1 MRLLFKTII
10 FVVVIVIAALIA
22 LPFIVD
28 PNDYKQEITEQVEN
42 ATGRTLTINGDI
54 GLSVFPWV
62 ALELGQLSLSNATGF
77 KAKAFADVNEAEIRI
92 KLLPLLS
99 KKLELDTI
107 ILDGLTLNLAKNKV
121 GKTNWDDLTG
131 DTKSTDTSSKTEK
144 DDKTTSDQVN
154 ASPLA
159 GLTIA
164 GVKLT
169 NANIVWDDESKG
181 EKFQLNNFN
190 LTTDPIEKGK
200 PTAVDVAFDVL
211 SEKPRA
217 EAHIELTTK
226 LAVNMDKQQYS
237 LSDLKFTT
245 EAKASDFAF
254 DELEV
259 KLSSNLNADMV
270 KHLITADGIELIVNA
285 SGASLP
291 AGKMSLKLTTDASA
305 NLQKQTATL
314 SKLAL
319 SVQDLL
325 INGEVSASKILSA
338 SPNLEGMINVDAFN
352 LRQLAKNM
360 AIELPIMSDD
370 STLELVQLETEF
382 SASSKHFNAEKLALM
397 LDQSKLNGQFAINN
411 FANPAYSFKLNL
423 DEIDADR
430 YLPPATEA
438 EESKTISTKTNSPA
452 APNSTT
458 STDTLPIEPLR
469 TINAKG
475 TIDIGK
481 LKISGTNSQ
490 KIHIELNAN
499 KGLIN
504 LSPMSANLYQGQ
516 YKGNVSLDARGKT
529 LKLAINE
536 NLTGV
541 QVGPLLKDLSGDDK
555 MSGTANAQV
564 KLTGNGATV
573 DGIKKTLSGSG
584 KFSFMDGAVKGVNIA
599 ESIRKAKA
607 ALKGETL
614 EPSSAP
620 LQTDF
625 ASLTG
630 SFIATNGIISNQ
642 DLSALSP
649 LLRIKGAGKIDLPKE
664 GIDYGLKV
672 AIVSTS
678 KGQAGKDLAD
688 LNGITIPVKI
698 TGTFAQPKPTVD
710 LASILKEKAT
720 AEAKAKIA
728 DKLQDKLG
736 GDLGGLLGGAL
747 DSKEAPTEQQ
757 NSTESA
763 PTKSAE
769 DEAKEA
775 LKSKLKSFF

>member
-190 LTTDPIEKGK
+190 LTTDPIERGK

-259 KLSSNLNADMV
+259 V
-270 KHLITADGIELIVNA
+270 
-285 SGASLP
+285 
-291 AGKMSLKLTTDASA
+291 
-305 NLQKQTATL
+305 
-314 SKLAL
+314 
-319 SVQDLL
+319 
-325 INGEVSASKILSA
+325 
-338 SPNLEGMINVDAFN
+338 
-352 LRQLAKNM
+352 
-360 AIELPIMSDD
+360 
-370 STLELVQLETEF
+370 
-382 SASSKHFNAEKLALM
+382 
-397 LDQSKLNGQFAINN
+397 
-411 FANPAYSFKLNL
+411 
-423 DEIDADR
+423 
-430 YLPPATEA
+430 
-438 EESKTISTKTNSPA
+438 
-452 APNSTT
+452 
-458 STDTLPIEPLR
+458 
-469 TINAKG
+469 
-475 TIDIGK
+475 
-481 LKISGTNSQ
+481 
-490 KIHIELNAN
+490 
-499 KGLIN
+499 
-504 LSPMSANLYQGQ
+504 
-516 YKGNVSLDARGKT
+516 
-529 LKLAINE
+529 
-536 NLTGV
+536 
-541 QVGPLLKDLSGDDK
+541 
-555 MSGTANAQV
+555 
-564 KLTGNGATV
+564 
-573 DGIKKTLSGSG
+573 
-584 KFSFMDGAVKGVNIA
+584 
-599 ESIRKAKA
+599 
-607 ALKGETL
+607 
-614 EPSSAP
+614 
-620 LQTDF
+620 
-625 ASLTG
+625 
-630 SFIATNGIISNQ
+630 
-642 DLSALSP
+642 
-649 LLRIKGAGKIDLPKE
+649 
-664 GIDYGLKV
+664 
-672 AIVSTS
+672 
-678 KGQAGKDLAD
+678 
-688 LNGITIPVKI
+688 
-698 TGTFAQPKPTVD
+698 
-710 LASILKEKAT
+710 
-720 AEAKAKIA
+720 
-728 DKLQDKLG
+728 
-736 GDLGGLLGGAL
+736 
-747 DSKEAPTEQQ
+747 
-757 NSTESA
+757 
-763 PTKSAE
+763 
-769 DEAKEA
+769 
-775 LKSKLKSFF
+775 